1 MPGKRFRTETGFRPS
16 RTLALQKKQAK
27 QRNARRRS
35 DRVVVPRDKLG
46 FATSMVSTLRYT
58 ERLDLAPSGT
68 DTVAWSFRANDMFDP
83 LANTGGH
90 QPRGFD
96 NLMALYE
103 NFTVTSSKISV
114 NWMYEGYNGPTSL
127 GTTGHL
133 IQGGDEITDAP
144 ALAPVICGIM
154 RSADTYGSALPVQ
167 KQMEKDRTNWTVL
180 TPTSGAR
187 VTSSRSQLSEFFGKQ
202 DLVAADGYSG
212 TSAVSPQNQ
221 AYYHIFAARG
231 SDDYPAGTCK
241 VTAFVTIEY
250 RATFTKPLPL
260 AES

>member
-16 RTLALQKKQAK
+16 RTLALQKRQAK

-58 ERLDLAPSGT
+58 ERLDLAPTGT
-68 DTVAWSFRANDMFDP
+68 DTVAWSFRANDLFDP

-114 NWMYEGYNGPTSL
+114 NWMYEGYNGPTS
-127 GTTGHL
+127 TDATGHL

-144 ALAPVICGIM
+144 ALAPIICGIM
-154 RSADTYGSALPVQ
+154 RSADSYGSALPIQ
-167 KQMEKDRTNWTVL
+167 EQMEKDRTNWTVL

-187 VTSSRSQLSEFFGKQ
+187 VTSARSQLSEFFGKQ

-212 TSAVSPQNQ
+212 TSAVSPDNQ

-241 VTAFVTIEY
+241 VTAFVTVEY

-260 AES
+260 AAS